1 MDLFQAV
8 SVGMVGAVLA
18 LMLKEWKPELSAAV
32 SIATGIFLLFGVF
45 EELREV
51 FSEFSGLMERGGVD
65 LRYFQIVV
73 KIIGISYLAQFG
85 SSICRDSGQT
95 AIAEKIELAG
105 KAAVVSLTLP
115 ILIAF
120 LEFVIQALYMI

>member
-120 LEFVIQALYMI
+120 LEFVIQALSVL

>member
-105 KAAVVSLTLP
+105 
-115 ILIAF
+115 
-120 LEFVIQALYMI
+120 

>member
-1 MDLFQAV
+1 MNLFQAV

-18 LMLKEWKPELSAAV
+18 LMLKEWKPELSVAV
-32 SIATGIFLLFGVF
+32 SIATGIFLFFGVF

-85 SSICRDSGQT
+85 SSICRDSGQS

-105 KAAVVSLTLP
+105 KAAVVSFTLP

-120 LEFVIQALYMI
+120 LEFVIQALSVV

>member
-1 MDLFQAV
+1 MNLFQAV

-18 LMLKEWKPELSAAV
+18 LMLKEWKPELSVAV
-32 SIATGIFLLFGVF
+32 SIATGIFLFFGVF

-85 SSICRDSGQT
+85 SSICRDSGQS

-120 LEFVIQALYMI
+120 LEFVIQTLSVV

>member
-18 LMLKEWKPELSAAV
+18 LMLKEWKPELSVAV
-32 SIATGIFLLFGVF
+32 SIATGIFLFFGVF

-85 SSICRDSGQT
+85 SSICRDSGQS

-120 LEFVIQALYMI
+120 LEFVIQALSVV

>member
-1 MDLFQAV
+1 M
-8 SVGMVGAVLA
+8 
-18 LMLKEWKPELSAAV
+18 
-32 SIATGIFLLFGVF
+32 
-45 EELREV
+45 

-85 SSICRDSGQT
+85 SSICRDSGQS

-120 LEFVIQALYMI
+120 LEFVIQALSVV

>member
-1 MDLFQAV
+1 M
-8 SVGMVGAVLA
+8 
-18 LMLKEWKPELSAAV
+18 
-32 SIATGIFLLFGVF
+32 F

-85 SSICRDSGQT
+85 SSICRDSGQS

-120 LEFVIQALYMI
+120 LEFVIQALSVV

>member
-1 MDLFQAV
+1 MNLFQAV

-18 LMLKEWKPELSAAV
+18 LMLKEWKPELSVAV
-32 SIATGIFLLFGVF
+32 SIATGIFLFFGVF

-85 SSICRDSGQT
+85 SSICRESGQS

-120 LEFVIQALYMI
+120 LEFVIQALSVV

>member
-18 LMLKEWKPELSAAV
+18 LMLKEWKPELSVAV

-85 SSICRDSGQT
+85 SSICRDSGQS

-120 LEFVIQALYMI
+120 LEFVIQALSVV

>member
-1 MDLFQAV
+1 MNLFQAV

-18 LMLKEWKPELSAAV
+18 LMLKEWKPELSVAV

-85 SSICRDSGQT
+85 SSICRDSGQS

-120 LEFVIQALYMI
+120 LEFVIQALSVV

>member
-18 LMLKEWKPELSAAV
+18 LMLKEWKPELSVAV
-32 SIATGIFLLFGVF
+32 SIATGIFLFFGVF

-85 SSICRDSGQT
+85 SSICRDSGLS

-120 LEFVIQALYMI
+120 LEFVIQALSVV

>member
-32 SIATGIFLLFGVF
+32 SIATGIFLLFGVLS
-45 EELREV
+45 ELREV

-120 LEFVIQALYMI
+120 LEFVIQALSVL

>member
-45 EELREV
+45 SELREV

-120 LEFVIQALYMI
+120 LEFVIQALSVL

>member
-95 AIAEKIELAG
+95 ALAEKIELAG

-120 LEFVIQALYMI
+120 LEFVIQALSVL

>member
-120 LEFVIQALYMI
+120 LEFVIPALSVL

>member
-120 LEFVIQALYMI
+120 LEFVIQALSMI

>member
-1 MDLFQAV
+1 MNLFQAV

-18 LMLKEWKPELSAAV
+18 LMLKEWKPELSVAV
-32 SIATGIFLLFGVF
+32 SIATGIFLFFGVF

-85 SSICRDSGQT
+85 SSICRDSGQS

-120 LEFVIQALYMI
+120 LEFVIQALSVV